1 VLGNTGSVALEIDGR
16 VRELRVKVPFSRVL
30 KAGEPDPRDPVVGKR
45 SPPPPSNDWSNP
57 WMIAT
62 VVGTIGLATGIA
74 VGGGYLLLGGDNPK
88 SFDTGG
94 GVALIVTEILLI
106 GAGTT
111 LALLVE

>member
-1 VLGNTGSVALEIDGR
+1 
-16 VRELRVKVPFSRVL
+16 
-30 KAGEPDPRDPVVGKR
+30 
-45 SPPPPSNDWSNP
+45 
-57 WMIAT
+57 MIVT

-94 GVALIVTEILLI
+94 GVALIVTELLLI